1 MIEIIIFFHIFRA
14 ECEKFKGPLSKYMY
28 SDELAI
34 FKAALQLSGYCVLP
48 I

>member
-1 MIEIIIFFHIFRA
+1 MIEIIIFFIHIFRA
-14 ECEKFKGPLSKYMY
+14 DCEKFKGPLSKY

-34 FKAALQLSGYCVLP
+34 FKAALQLSGYYVLP